1 MLSDARNDR
10 AARPLTQESAT
21 ENHMIVVLAEI
32 EIAPENLAAMKDA
45 VREMETASLA
55 EAGCHEYCF
64 SQELSHPEK
73 LRIVELW
80 ESMDALAEHF
90 GMPHMKTFNQAIGA
104 NPPKSMSVKVHELG
118 EERSL
123 PRPGS

>member
-1 MLSDARNDR
+1 
-10 AARPLTQESAT
+10 
-21 ENHMIVVLAEI
+21 MIVVLAEI
-32 EIAPENLAAMKDA
+32 EIAPENLASMKDA
-45 VREMETASLA
+45 IREMEKASLA

-80 ESMDALAEHF
+80 ESMDALGAHF
-90 GMPHMKTFNQAIGA
+90 GMPHMKTFNEAIGA

-118 EERSL
+118 AEQSL